1 MSTDDLGHDDHPADG
16 VLDDADLR
24 VLAGLRRVL
33 DAADPVPDDLVER
46 SLFALSL
53 EALHTQVMELQ
64 LLEVPELAVRGEATV
79 EARTITFTAEPVTV
93 MISLSVSPSGGVRV
107 DGWAAPATRYEV
119 ELLRPGGSVRTE
131 SDDDGSFVLAD
142 VPPGPASLVL
152 RHGSGTGV
160 STPVIEL

>member
-1 MSTDDLGHDDHPADG
+1 MSTDETYPADAPIDEG
-16 VLDDADLR
+16 DVR
-24 VLAGLRRVL
+24 VLAGLRRALGAV
-33 DAADPVPDDLVER
+33 DPVPDDLVER

-64 LLEVPELAVRGEATV
+64 LLEVPEMALRGETTV

-93 MISLSVSPSGGVRV
+93 MITLSVSPSGGVRV
-107 DGWAAPATRYEV
+107 DGWAAPSRTYDV
-119 ELLRPGGSVRTE
+119 ELLRPGGSVRTQT
-131 SDDDGSFVLAD
+131 DDDGGFVLPD

-152 RHGSGTGV
+152 RHASGPAV